1 MILSSII
8 AIILAFLIG
17 ALEMANSALDTIS
30 EARVNEDI
38 EDGQK
43 SASRVRHYIEHPKPY
58 RQTIIIVNLM
68 LYCVIAVIMDTAFFP
83 WLFGLFNTTSVMIAL
98 LMHALILFIWFSL
111 ISVSAT
117 LVGRRLGYKHKEK
130 IAYAFM
136 PIITFIKTL
145 FKPLIALY
153 DGLSK
158 VIGHIFGLKN
168 IEGEREVT
176 EEQIRHIV
184 EASSK
189 TGNIEK
195 SESEMI
201 QNIFDFTDTTVDEI
215 MTHRTEISA
224 LNVNM
229 SKDDIL
235 NYVKDEQYTRFP
247 VYEKD
252 IDHIIGTF
260 HVKDILKVLNE
271 EHFSLR
277 SLLRKPYF
285 VPDSKHTAE
294 LFAEMQKHKNHI
306 AIVLDEYGGTAGIV
320 TIEDLIEEIVGN
332 IFDEYD
338 IVEEEIKLIGENTYE
353 INGLVPIDDVED
365 EIEADLPV
373 DDYDT
378 LSGFILGQLGRF
390 PETGE
395 KVEITYHGFTYTVL
409 SVDENVITKVRVI
422 KTESPKTEDDNS

>member
-1 MILSSII
+1 MALSII
-8 AIILAFLIG
+8 IAVILAGLIG
-17 ALEMANSALDTIS
+17 ALEMANSALETVS
-30 EARVNEDI
+30 ETKVNEDI

-43 SASRVRHYIEHPKPY
+43 RASRVLKYIEHPKPY
-58 RQTIIIVNLM
+58 RQSIIIVNLI
-68 LYCVIAVIMDTAFFP
+68 LYGMIAVIVDTAFYP
-83 WLFGLFNTTSVMIAL
+83 WLFGLFQTTIVIIAFL
-98 LMHALILFIWFSL
+98 SHVIILFVWLSL
-111 ISVSAT
+111 VIT
-117 LVGRRLGYKHKEK
+117 LSTLIGRRLGYKHKEH
-130 IAYAFM
+130 IAYTLM
-136 PIITFIKTL
+136 PIVMFITTI
-145 FKPLIALY
+145 FKPLVFLY

-158 VIGHIFGLKN
+158 AFGHLFGLKN
-168 IEGEREVT
+168 TEGEREVT
-176 EEQIRHIV
+176 EEQIRNIV

-189 TGNIEK
+189 TGNIEA

-224 LNVNM
+224 INVNM

-235 NYVKDEQYTRFP
+235 SFIKDEQFTRFP

-260 HVKDILKVLNE
+260 HVKDILKVLSDE
-271 EHFSLR
+271 SFSLKL
-277 SLLRKPYF
+277 LLRKPYF
-285 VPDSKHTAE
+285 IPDSKHTAE
-294 LFAEMQKHKNHI
+294 LFTEMQKEKNHI

-338 IVEEEIKLIGENTYE
+338 IVEEEIKIIDNHTYE
-353 INGLVPIDDVED
+353 INGLMPIDDVED
-365 EIEADLPV
+365 EIEANLPV

-390 PETGE
+390 PDPDE
-395 KVEITYHGFTYTVL
+395 KVEITYDGFTYTVL
-409 SVDENVITKVRVI
+409 SVDENVITKVRVVRLNQ
-422 KTESPKTEDDNS
+422 EQTEDEES